1 MRRLIYSAAI
11 AAAAALPLSAQDV
24 TGATIDRAVAAY
36 AKVRTARAT
45 FEQTITN
52 PLTGSTNVSRG
63 EFQQER
69 PGRLSVHFTDPK
81 GDRIVADGKAVWL
94 YLPSSAPGQVIKMP
108 ATAAGTGTVDLTAQF
123 LDQPKTRYTITDAG
137 AATVGGRPTR
147 ALLLVPRSAQPFA
160 KATVWVDDADGAV
173 RQFEVTDGGGVT
185 RRVRLTS
192 LRLNAPVDRKAFRF
206 SPPKGVK
213 VYEQPLAQ

>member
-1 MRRLIYSAAI
+1 MHRLILASAI
-11 AAAAALPLSAQDV
+11 AIAAALPLRAQDV

-45 FEQTITN
+45 FEQTISN
-52 PLTGSTNVSRG
+52 PLTGSTHASRG

-69 PGRLSVHFTDPK
+69 PGRLSVRFTHPK

-94 YLPSSAPGQVIKMP
+94 YLPSTAPDQVIKMP
-108 ATAAGTGTVDLTAQF
+108 ATAAGTGTVDFTTQF

-147 ALLLVPRSAQPFA
+147 ALLLIPRSEQPFTR
-160 KATVWVDDADGAV
+160 ATVWVDDADGSV
-173 RQFEVTDGGGVT
+173 RQFEVTDGAGVI
-185 RRVRLTS
+185 RRVRLTA
-192 LRLNAPVDRKAFRF
+192 LRVNVPVDRKAFKF

-213 VYEQPLAQ
+213 VYEQPLAR